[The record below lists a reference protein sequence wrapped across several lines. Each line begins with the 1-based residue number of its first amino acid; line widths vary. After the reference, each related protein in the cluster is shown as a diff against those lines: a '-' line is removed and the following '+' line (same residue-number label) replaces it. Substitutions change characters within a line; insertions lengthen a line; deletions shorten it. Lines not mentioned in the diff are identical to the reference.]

1 LNWREG
7 RWEDSENKIVNNL
20 VMNNGAGI
28 VLRFANRN
36 KIHANI
42 VTGNE
47 FTGISLSATQN
58 DISGNAALDNAE
70 DMFDNAPDCDD
81 NQWQG
86 NRFETANQPCIQ

>member
-20 VMNNGAGI
+20 AMNNGAGI

-42 VTGNE
+42 VTGNT
-47 FTGISLSATQN
+47 FH
-58 DISGNAALDNAE
+58 GNQSQRNAE
-70 DMFDNAPDCDD
+70 RH
-81 NQWQG
+81 QRERRTG
-86 NRFETANQPCIQ
+86 